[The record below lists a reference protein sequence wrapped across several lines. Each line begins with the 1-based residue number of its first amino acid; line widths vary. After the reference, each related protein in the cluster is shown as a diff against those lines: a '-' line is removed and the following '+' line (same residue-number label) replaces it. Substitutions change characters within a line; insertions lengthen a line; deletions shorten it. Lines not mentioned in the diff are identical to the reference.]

1 MQEKWMNFNKMG
13 WNTGVCGVGFV
24 LKFTLMRVVAQVFGF
39 LAWKSLVM
47 VLEYVLCDMYLERDL
62 SSTKSSNMR

>member
-1 MQEKWMNFNKMG
+1 MS
-13 WNTGVCGVGFV
+13 
-24 LKFTLMRVVAQVFGF
+24 VVAQVFGIF
-39 LAWKSLVM
+39 FAQKSL

>member
-1 MQEKWMNFNKMG
+1 MNFNKIGVKHLCVG
-13 WNTGVCGVGFV
+13 WALFLSSPKCMSW
-24 LKFTLMRVVAQVFGF
+24 LKCLVF
-39 LAWKSLVM
+39 LARKSLVL